1 MRNEVDVIVG
11 GALTQSAVNFASHG
25 WSTPTPAQLPAQVL
39 LVDDEPRILSSLGEL
54 LKDRGFVL
62 TSAANGGEAI
72 RYLGQQPFDLVILD
86 LRLPDI
92 SGHDI
97 MDFMN
102 SQQADANIIVTSG
115 DRGIDAAIGA
125 LKRGA
130 YDYLRKPYSPE
141 ELRKTV
147 DNALKQRRLQAENR
161 HIAWQLES
169 SERKYRYLVDSSP
182 DIIYTL
188 DHEGRF
194 TFVNNRV
201 QQLLGFS
208 REELIGEHYSVLI
221 QEDDV
226 LRANYVFNEGRGDYR
241 LPRNVELRL
250 KSRHAKGEVRIFT
263 HELMTISFNTS
274 DKSPE
279 PDLTQRELFGTYG
292 VARDIT
298 DRKRADELITYQAY
312 HDILTDLPNRVLFKD
327 RLGLAV
333 LQAKRNDASLA
344 LMFIDLDRFKLVNDT
359 LGHVIGDKLL
369 QQAAIRLKACLRSGD
384 TLARLGGDEF
394 TAVLPELSDR
404 QDAVLIAEKFLECLR
419 QPFQLAGQSVHISA
433 SIGIA
438 IYPGDGES
446 TDELIRNSDIAM
458 YHMKAEGKNGYSF
471 FDRSMLDAS
480 CQKIELEHSLRLAL
494 ERGEL
499 EMYYQPQVDVRTQ
512 KIVGAEALMRWNHP
526 ERGFL
531 GAGDFLPFAEE
542 NGLIIPITDW
552 MLEAICLDLL
562 DWNAAGGE
570 PVRLSLNLSP
580 QYLDRGD
587 FFDKLKNA
595 LALHQIKASQIEV
608 EVTENICI
616 HNPQTAI
623 EQLNKLCQLGVSV
636 AIDDFGTG
644 YSSLSYLHRF
654 PIHTIKIDRSFVMK
668 IQNDNSL
675 CPVVLA
681 IISIAKGLSLN
692 LVAEGVETAVQER
705 YLERSGCNTMQG
717 YLYHKP
723 LSQKKMLA
731 LLRVA

>member
-1 MRNEVDVIVG
+1 
-11 GALTQSAVNFASHG
+11 
-25 WSTPTPAQLPAQVL
+25 
-39 LVDDEPRILSSLGEL
+39 
-54 LKDRGFVL
+54 
-62 TSAANGGEAI
+62 
-72 RYLGQQPFDLVILD
+72 
-86 LRLPDI
+86 
-92 SGHDI
+92 
-97 MDFMN
+97 
-102 SQQADANIIVTSG
+102 
-115 DRGIDAAIGA
+115 
-125 LKRGA
+125 
-130 YDYLRKPYSPE
+130 
-141 ELRKTV
+141 
-147 DNALKQRRLQAENR
+147 
-161 HIAWQLES
+161 
-169 SERKYRYLVDSSP
+169 
-182 DIIYTL
+182 
-188 DHEGRF
+188 
-194 TFVNNRV
+194 
-201 QQLLGFS
+201 
-208 REELIGEHYSVLI
+208 
-221 QEDDV
+221 
-226 LRANYVFNEGRGDYR
+226 
-241 LPRNVELRL
+241 
-250 KSRHAKGEVRIFT
+250 
-263 HELMTISFNTS
+263 MTISFNTS